1 MGRPPLPVGT
11 WGDITTRITPSGAH
25 EARARFRDYDGR
37 TRQVRRTGGTPRKAK
52 AALTAALAA
61 RARTVGDEITA
72 DSRLEAVVPM
82 WLDGLM
88 DRTEGTRRTYTDAL
102 RRYVLPSLGERRLR
116 EITTRTVEVTIDA
129 ISEKH
134 GPGVARTSRVVL
146 SQLMGT
152 AVRMDAIDR
161 NPVSD
166 ARRPRAPK
174 PEPRA
179 LTPAEIGDLRAALAA
194 YEARGRSK
202 ADVSD
207 VVEVALAT
215 GARIGE
221 VLALRWE
228 DVDLEAGTVMICGTV
243 ALPATPPLTPFRQGH
258 PKTSSSLRTLLLPAF
273 GVEVLLRRRVEGAP
287 SALVFPSA
295 RDTVRDPAAVRKT
308 LKRALEGTGLEWVTP
323 HTFRRTV
330 ATLVRDPETA
340 AGVLGNG
347 PDMAR
352 RHYIERAPLAPDVRD
367 LLGGLAPE
375 PESVA

>member
-11 WGDITTRITPSGAH
+11 WGDITTHPTRGGRYL
-25 EARARFRDYDGR
+25 ARARFRDYDGR
-37 TRQVRRTGGTPRKAK
+37 TRHVCRTGDTPRKAK
-52 AALTAALAA
+52 AALTAAMAE
-61 RARTVGDEITA
+61 RARTVGDELTA

-82 WLDGLM
+82 WLDGLV

-102 RRYVLPSLGERRLR
+102 RRYVLPALGERRLR

-179 LTPAEIGDLRAALAA
+179 LTPAEISTLRAALAA

-207 VVEVALAT
+207 VVEVSLAT

-228 DVDLEAGTVMICGTV
+228 DVDLEAGTVTICGTV
-243 ALPATPPLTPFRQGH
+243 ALPAKPPMTPFRQGH
-258 PKTSSSLRTLLLPAF
+258 PKTSSSIRTLLLPAF
-273 GVEVLLRRRVEGAP
+273 GVEVLLRRRVKGAP
-287 SALVFPSA
+287 SDLVFPSA

-308 LKRALEGTGLEWVTP
+308 LKRALEGTDLEWVTP

-347 PDMAR
+347 TDMAR
-352 RHYIERAPLAPDVRD
+352 RHYIERAPMAPDVRD
-367 LLGGLAPE
+367 LLGGLAPQ
-375 PESVA
+375 SAG